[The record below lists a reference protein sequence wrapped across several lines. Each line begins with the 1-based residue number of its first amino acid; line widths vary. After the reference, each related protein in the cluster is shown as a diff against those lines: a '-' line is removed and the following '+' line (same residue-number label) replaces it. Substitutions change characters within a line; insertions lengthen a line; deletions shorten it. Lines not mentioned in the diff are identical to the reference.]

1 MSHSVVTFPSI
12 SEPMFPGKPSQD
24 LADEEERESEW
35 ADVPDV
41 EVDPSGNIA
50 MMMIMMIV
58 MISGITRCSGGSH
71 SQHCNIYDDDK
82 LLRFHF
88 LLSEFSV
95 FDNDWVTI

>member
-1 MSHSVVTFPSI
+1 MIVILGIVKST
-12 SEPMFPGKPSQD
+12 FPGKPSQD

-41 EVDPSGNIA
+41 EVDPSGNIT
-50 MMMIMMIV
+50 MMMIMMII
-58 MISGITRCSGGSH
+58 MISGITRCSWGSN

-95 FDNDWVTI
+95 FDNDWVIV

>member
-24 LADEEERESEW
+24 LADEEERESER

-41 EVDPSGNIA
+41 EVDSSGNIA
-50 MMMIMMIV
+50 MMMIMMII
-58 MISGITRCSGGSH
+58 MISGITRCSWGSH

-82 LLRFHF
+82 LFKI
-88 LLSEFSV
+88 SFSV
-95 FDNDWVTI
+95 E